1 MESKADFFWWL
12 ILAHQP
18 SQIHPSWDENDGVV
32 GLHSP
37 SHRMMFFFGLVN
49 IVDGNIHPGRCIL
62 KFKIWCF
69 FVLALFF
76 PTTSFPIRSCKTAG
90 SKIADDEFSG
100 KNRWW
105 DRSRRARELSEL
117 TTEALISQAEFQ
129 MGEDA
134 SNMAVQAGRK
144 VNVVKKPWC
153 IDAQRLRQS
162 RRTREESNLQNS
174 LCFKPLGQKDN
185 NASSNGRLVLV
196 MQGPFLQHRKE
207 AEKTSLAC
215 KDGSNNFLEMKQ

>member
-1 MESKADFFWWL
+1 MGTSTLGDAYSNSKFDGFWV
-12 ILAHQP
+12 LA
-18 SQIHPSWDENDGVV
+18 
-32 GLHSP
+32 
-37 SHRMMFFFGLVN
+37 MFFFQQPVFL
-49 IVDGNIHPGRCIL
+49 
-62 KFKIWCF
+62 
-69 FVLALFF
+69 FVPA
-76 PTTSFPIRSCKTAG
+76 TTAG

-105 DRSRRARELSEL
+105 DRSQRARELSEL

-129 MGEDA
+129 MGEY
-134 SNMAVQAGRK
+134 MAVQAGRK
-144 VNVVKKPWC
+144 VNVVKKLWC
-153 IDAQRLRQS
+153 IDAQRFRQS

-207 AEKTSLAC
+207 AEKTPLAC
-215 KDGSNNFLEMKQ
+215 KDGSNSVKMKQ